1 LVKTEAGKN
10 VCDIILVKVFWSSI
24 EDCLRSLAP
33 LLIVLR
39 AVDATERSAMPEV
52 ASLMDVVKEKIKLAF
67 LPKTRK
73 PY

>member
-10 VCDIILVKVFWSSI
+10 VCDIILAKVFWSSI

-39 AVDATERSAMPEV
+39 AVDAAERSAMPEV

>member
-10 VCDIILVKVFWSSI
+10 VCDIILTKVFWSSI

-39 AVDATERSAMPEV
+39 AVDAAERSAMPEV

-73 PY
+73 SY